1 MTINNTLFQLTDDSG
16 NLFEA
21 EKNLPL
27 IVYFY
32 PRDNTPGCTVEA
44 SEFSDLNKQF
54 QQLSYQI
61 VGISRD
67 SVESHRKF
75 KEKYDLSIKLLSDPD
90 SIVCNQYDVIKLKN
104 LYGKQVKGIERSTF
118 ILDKNGSI
126 VREYRKV
133 RLKGH
138 AQKVLDDL
146 KEEN

>member
-1 MTINNTLFQLTDDSG
+1 
-16 NLFEA
+16 
-21 EKNLPL
+21 
-27 IVYFY
+27 
-32 PRDNTPGCTVEA
+32 
-44 SEFSDLNKQF
+44 
-54 QQLSYQI
+54 
-61 VGISRD
+61 D